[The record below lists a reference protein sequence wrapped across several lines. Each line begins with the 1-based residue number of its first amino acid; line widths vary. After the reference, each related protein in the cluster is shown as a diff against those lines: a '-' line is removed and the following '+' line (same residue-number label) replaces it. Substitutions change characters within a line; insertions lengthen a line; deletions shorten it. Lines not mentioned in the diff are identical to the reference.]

1 LTHAAELNNALVTAL
16 MPLKNY
22 ERDFL
27 FKALHSLT
35 AQSNP
40 DWRLLIIVERE
51 DRAAFERLLRA
62 ELADKRVRLIVN
74 EGRKLAGAM
83 NTGMRHAE
91 TPFVAILLADDMWAD
106 NAAKVLTSQI
116 RLHPDADFFHS
127 SRVIVDEHD
136 RPISSVHSSRATFQL
151 KDFLV
156 SSPVKHLLCWRR
168 ELALSFGGM
177 DESLNNVGPDDYDFP
192 WSMAEHGARFHA
204 IPEAL
209 YLYRDHRGGER
220 LTTHLPLSVHLR
232 ELRRILTKHGAS
244 RDEMEAKLARAKSSY
259 LKQCLYKNRADKWL
273 KQLIG
278 HEAQRGWR
286 ETYR

>member
-91 TPFVAILLADDMWAD
+91 TPFVAILLADDMWAE
-106 NAAKVLTSQI
+106 NAAEVLTSQI

-204 IPEAL
+204 IAEAL

>member
-91 TPFVAILLADDMWAD
+91 TPFVAILLADDMWAE
-106 NAAKVLTSQI
+106 NAAEVLTSQI

-204 IPEAL
+204 IAEAL

-220 LTTHLPLSVHLR
+220 LTTHLPLSVHHR